1 MASLIITPSWVYF
14 FPTEGDSVSYNEVI
28 WVGDLAEPLLHW
40 LCRNAT
46 QVIFNSQCNDEMEM
60 ERSVAIDSDFNSF
73 RSFRSFE
80 RTGGRTD

>member
-1 MASLIITPSWVYF
+1 MASLIITPSWAYF

-46 QVIFNSQCNDEMEM
+46 QVIFNSQCNDETEM
-60 ERSVAIDSDFNSF
+60 ERSVAIDSDFN
-73 RSFRSFE
+73 
-80 RTGGRTD
+80 